1 MKVVCGLGN
10 PGAEYA
16 STRHNAGWW
25 VVEQARLEWRFPSF
39 RRHGRARSSEGMLGR
54 EPVLLIEPLTYMNR
68 SGVALVP
75 LARVPDFDIRRDLL
89 VIVDDAALD
98 VGRIR
103 LRAGGSSG
111 GHNGLASVEASLRCR
126 DYARLRIG
134 VGRTPPGLDLADWV
148 LSPFEPEDEAE
159 IRALLPEFVAAAE
172 LWVNDGIEAAANRF
186 NR

>member
-10 PGAEYA
+10 PGSEYA

-25 VVEQARLEWRFPSF
+25 VVEQARLEWGFPSF
-39 RRHGRARSSEGMLGR
+39 RRHGAARSSEGLLGR
-54 EPVLLIEPLTYMNR
+54 ESVLLVEPLTYMNR
-68 SGVALVP
+68 SGAALAP
-75 LARVPDFDIRRDLL
+75 LGRMSDFDIGRDLL
-89 VIVDDAALD
+89 VVVDDAALD

-111 GHNGLASVEASLRCR
+111 GHNGLGSVEATLRRR

-134 VGRTPPGLDLADWV
+134 VGRMPPDVDLADWV
-148 LSPFEPEDEAE
+148 LSAFEPEDEE
-159 IRALLPEFVAAAE
+159 RVRALLPDLVAAIE
-172 LWVNDGIEAAANRF
+172 LWVREGVASAANRF